1 MITAGVDL
9 GSTYVKAAV
18 VRDGVCI
25 GTGTLPTGF
34 DHDESSRKV
43 LDKAMQKA
51 GVTLE
56 DLEYIVSTGY
66 GRRITTL
73 AQENI
78 SEISANAAGTRH
90 IARTLGVRTIVDIGG
105 QDTKVISLDEDLK
118 VANFAMND
126 KCAAGTGRFLETL
139 SRVLNVPLTYMG
151 PLSLKSRKRVDV
163 TTTCLVFAK
172 SEVAALVTEGH
183 DVEDIIAG
191 IHRAIAKRLGMMVK
205 KVGLQEKVFFDG
217 GPARNVGMRA
227 ALEEELGV
235 KLVVPDN
242 PQTVTATGAAMVAA
256 ERLKRRRE
264 KGEVVPRPA
273 TTQTAPAPPRA
284 VPAAASP
291 ITPQAVSPTA
301 APASPPTALPVRR

>member
-1 MITAGVDL
+1 MITAGIDL

-25 GTGTLPTGF
+25 GTGTMPTGF

-43 LDKAMQKA
+43 LDKALRQA
-51 GVTLE
+51 GLTLE
-56 DLEYIVSTGY
+56 HLEYIVSTGY

-73 AQENI
+73 ANENI

-105 QDTKVISLDEDLK
+105 QDTKVIALDDDLK

-139 SRVLNVPLTYMG
+139 SRVLNVPLTDMG
-151 PLSLKSRKRVDV
+151 PISLNSSKRVDI

-183 DVEDIIAG
+183 HVEDIIAG

-205 KVGLQEKVFFDG
+205 KVGLRENVFFDG

-227 ALEEELGV
+227 AMEEELGV
-235 KLVVPDN
+235 KLVVPEN

-256 ERLKRRRE
+256 ERLERKRR
-264 KGEVVPRPA
+264 KL
-273 TTQTAPAPPRA
+273 
-284 VPAAASP
+284 AAAQQS
-291 ITPQAVSPTA
+291 VHGS
-301 APASPPTALPVRR
+301 